1 VSQRQRIL
9 PALNYL
15 RDINMG
21 LFDRF
26 FGSKEKALEALV
38 APPLTPKVK
47 KPRKPKVE
55 KEEPTVSDKA
65 KATEL
70 GLPYVN
76 ILKMELDPYDINSG
90 AFELDWNDKFVLN
103 LIRAGYKIRDD
114 DTDTMIVERWFQSV
128 CRNVALELYEQ
139 QQADPE
145 NRAQATDMRIVRA
158 KDLGDGRTEVS

>member
-1 VSQRQRIL
+1 
-9 PALNYL
+9 
-15 RDINMG
+15 MG

-26 FGSKEKALEALV
+26 DRFFNGKAKEKAVEALLA
-38 APPLTPKVK
+38 APTPAAPKVK
-47 KPRKPKVE
+47 KPRKPKAPKVE
-55 KEEPTVSDKA
+55 KEQPTVSDKA

-76 ILKMELDPYDINSG
+76 ILKMEIDPYDINSG
-90 AFELDWNDKFVLN
+90 AFELDFNDKFVLN

-114 DTDTMIVERWFQSV
+114 DTDTIIVDRWFQTV

-145 NRAQATDMRIVRA
+145 NRAMASDMRVVRA